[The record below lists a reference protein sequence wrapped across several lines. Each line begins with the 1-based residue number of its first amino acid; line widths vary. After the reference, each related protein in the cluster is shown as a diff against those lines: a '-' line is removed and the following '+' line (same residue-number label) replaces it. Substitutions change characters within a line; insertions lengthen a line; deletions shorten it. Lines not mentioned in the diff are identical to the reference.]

1 MKNAEQAMEAELKAK
16 DEEIAE
22 LKSKLI
28 TVHEQNFSLIQ
39 KISSLYEKIDSFG
52 EQPVQKREEVEEVVE
67 QEEKEI
73 DESKLPLRYR
83 VLDYLFKD
91 RAAHKCGHRGIVMML
106 YIAHKC
112 DLLGKKKVTI
122 DGQEFSAETRL
133 ISNDAISINRAR
145 CVDAGYLTYHQEHK
159 NRPSE
164 YELQIK

>member
-1 MKNAEQAMEAELKAK
+1 MSQDINIDPIVKAK

-28 TVHEQNFSLIQ
+28 TVHEQNFTLIQ
-39 KISSLYEKIDSFG
+39 KISNLYERI
-52 EQPVQKREEVEEVVE
+52 EAYQKRDGGEELNPSEPE
-67 QEEKEI
+67 QEPTEEKTSLEI
-73 DESKLPLRYR
+73 LPSRYR
-83 VLDYLFKD
+83 ILDHLLKD
-91 RAAHKCGHRGIVMML
+91 RAAHKCGHRGIVMLL

-133 ISNDAISINRAR
+133 ISNDAISINRSR
-145 CVDAGYLTYHQEHK
+145 CVDAGYLNYHQEHK

-164 YELQIK
+164 YEIII